1 MKKLLLLLTFTIAA
15 SAAFSQRGTS
25 YNNAQVKFCTELDS
39 KQLPSDA
46 GTVFYINPSGSWVYV
61 WVGNDKA
68 LNTSGLKM
76 DVYRKSGSDYSELVE
91 TKNYDITPTWE
102 DTHFKYSFYKAG
114 DYKVSVY
121 NSEGTW
127 IANGFVTI
135 KMNDDTSNKKDNTD
149 DKYNDP
155 SSTFYYM
162 NSKVQFCLDLD
173 DNQLP
178 VKPGTSYIISK
189 KGSWIYVHIQN
200 DKKLATSQLIVRVY
214 KKKGKNYK
222 ELVATKYYDIK
233 PEWEDTH
240 FKYTFYKAGDYKVSI
255 SSKDDVWMNSGYV
268 KISYK

>member
-1 MKKLLLLLTFTIAA
+1 MKKILFILSLTLISVNTFA
-15 SAAFSQRGTS
+15 QRGTNYS
-25 YNNAQVKFCTELDS
+25 NAQVKFCTELDT
-39 KQLPSDA
+39 KQYPENPGS
-46 GTVFYINPSGSWVYV
+46 VFYINPDGSWVYV
-61 WVGNDKA
+61 WVGNDRA

-76 DVYRKSGSDYSELVE
+76 DVYRKQDGEYSEFVE
-91 TKNYDITPTWE
+91 TKNYDITSTWE
-102 DTHFKYSFYKAG
+102 DTHFKYSFYKGG

-121 NSEGTW
+121 NKEGTW

-135 KMNDDTSNKKDNTD
+135 KVNEDTGKDKPKD

-173 DNQLP
+173 NNEMP
-178 VKPGTSYIISK
+178 INPGTSYIISK
-189 KGSWIYVHIQN
+189 KGSWIYVHVQN

-214 KKKGKNYK
+214 KKKGKDYK

-240 FKYTFYKAGDYKVSI
+240 FKYTFYKAGDYKVSV
-255 SSKDDVWMNSGYV
+255 SSKDDVWINSGYV